1 MSSSEEKNAF
11 AGRIGEEY
19 GFLAIICP
27 KVATLIR
34 NLGAAVA
41 DFRPGEPLRGLEIGC
56 GTGLST
62 LSLVSQRENLHL
74 RAFDASPAMLKQA
87 RNNLAD
93 YVSAGRVALIESDA
107 LDFLRRQPDASVD
120 VVASNYAIHNFSN
133 DYREQVFAEIL
144 RVVAPGGLFANGD
157 RFAHDDRARHLAS
170 TQTEVRRWFDVFA
183 SMNRLDLLEDWIV
196 HLLGDESPD
205 HIMYRTPTLSTLRA
219 LGFAEVRS
227 IYDDDID
234 MLVTATKH

>member
-1 MSSSEEKNAF
+1 MPATKESNPF
-11 AGRIGEEY
+11 TGRIGEEY

-27 KVATLIR
+27 NVATLIR

-41 DFRPGEPLRGLEIGC
+41 AWKPDVPLRGLEIGC

-62 LSLVSQRENLHL
+62 LSLVSQCENLHL

-87 RNNLAD
+87 RDNLSD
-93 YVSAGRVALIESDA
+93 YVAAGRAELIESDA

-120 VVASNYAIHNFSN
+120 VVASNYTIHNFAN

-144 RVVAPGGLFANGD
+144 RVLAPGGLFANGD

-170 TQTEVRRWFDVFA
+170 TQAEVRRWFDAFA
-183 SMNRLDLLEDWIV
+183 RANRLDLLQDWIV
-196 HLLGDESPD
+196 HLLSDESPD
-205 HIMYRTPTLSTLRA
+205 HIMYRTPTLSTLRS
-219 LGFAEVRS
+219 LGFADVRS
-227 IYDDDID
+227 IYSENVD